1 MQGAGYSCGAKEV
14 SATQGLKVWQS
25 YYDEAKVAIPI
36 LTPGE
41 NITLTAQITAD
52 HGGQAWF

>member
-14 SATQGLKVWQS
+14 SATQGLKIWQN
-25 YYDEAKVAIPI
+25 YYIKAKVSIPI

-41 NITLTAQITAD
+41 NITLTA
-52 HGGQAWF
+52 